1 MDILK
6 RYENLDIVNDAM
18 GKRNYSTVLYPTI
31 EPDPLD
37 IYTIVYESDR
47 LDLLAY
53 KYYGDVKYWWV
64 IAQANNLGKGS
75 FNIDPDTRLRIPKN
89 IDSIIEAYTELN
101 SNR

>member
-6 RYENLDIVNDAM
+6 RYNGLDIINDAK
-18 GKRNYSTVLYPTI
+18 GKRNYVTILYPTI
-31 EPDPLD
+31 EPDPSD
-37 IYTIVYESDR
+37 IYIIVYESDR

-53 KYYGDVKYWWV
+53 KYYGDVRYWWI

-75 FNIDPDTRLRIPKN
+75 FNVNTDTRLRIPKN
-89 IDSIIEAYTELN
+89 IDKILEAYNQLN